1 MKKYLIFM
9 LSIAFFTSCQKNFN
23 ERIIEET
30 RDYTSRQCP
39 KNVEPGN
46 QLDSLTY
53 STTTRTITFWY
64 SLSGDKADSTY
75 LATLKNKPEMY
86 RTNTLRNLINDTSW
100 EGYKKENI
108 NFRHVYRLAETGQQ
122 VFEILLTPADY
133 QTKK

>member
-39 KNVEPGN
+39 KDVEPGN

>member
-1 MKKYLIFM
+1 
-9 LSIAFFTSCQKNFN
+9 
-23 ERIIEET
+23 
-30 RDYTSRQCP
+30 
-39 KNVEPGN
+39 
-46 QLDSLTY
+46 
-53 STTTRTITFWY
+53 
-64 SLSGDKADSTY
+64 LSGDKADSTY